1 MRESIA
7 MPYERDI
14 FDVTNSVIEH
24 YAPTVLVII
33 AVFVILGIIAY
44 RLHYRNRS

>member
-1 MRESIA
+1 

-14 FDVTNSVIEH
+14 FDVTNSAIEH
-24 YAPTVLVII
+24 YAPTVLMII

-44 RLHYRNRS
+44 RLHYQNRN